1 MVKKKKKL
9 KKILKYDR
17 RVMSENVYISLHKH
31 MLQTAE
37 HILDPVYIYRIK
49 TLELPSCTPSPV
61 LSMFVWPLP
70 LSFCIQ
76 NAKTLSYY

>member
-1 MVKKKKKL
+1 MTEGSCL
-9 KKILKYDR
+9 KTSTFHYT
-17 RVMSENVYISLHKH
+17 N

-70 LSFCIQ
+70 LSFCKQ

>member
-1 MVKKKKKL
+1 
-9 KKILKYDR
+9 
-17 RVMSENVYISLHKH
+17 MSENVYISLHKH

-49 TLELPSCTPSPV
+49 TLELSSCTPSPV

>member
-1 MVKKKKKL
+1 
-9 KKILKYDR
+9 
-17 RVMSENVYISLHKH
+17 MSENVYISLHKH

-49 TLELPSCTPSPV
+49 TLELPV
-61 LSMFVWPLP
+61 LSMFVWP

>member
-1 MVKKKKKL
+1 
-9 KKILKYDR
+9 
-17 RVMSENVYISLHKH
+17 

-37 HILDPVYIYRIK
+37 YILDPVYIYRIK
-49 TLELPSCTPSPV
+49 TLELPSYTASPV